1 MTSTQAQY
9 VPRNKSDL
17 CRSTGGC
24 VTGPLR
30 VYSEEQDCSCPGLIF
45 CVLYATFPIASQ
57 LNLFFISLER
67 LHATLLPFSHC
78 LITNWVYFKIIIT
91 NWAISLSLAFV
102 IASLTQGA
110 EPYAW
115 ASFSVITLLVL
126 TVSYIIIFVN
136 VQSNS
141 RSRHHGSVHKERKLS
156 ITLFIVTAVSIL
168 TILPVAIHQ
177 SLPESIKQKW
187 HRGSSVDI
195 HLILLAMY
203 FANSMVNPL
212 VYAIRMQEFRKAFV
226 NLVTRRSQ
234 ADK

>member
-57 LNLFFISLER
+57 LNLFLISLER

-91 NWAISLSLAFV
+91 NWAIRLSLAFV

-126 TVSYIIIFVN
+126 AVSYIIIFVN
-136 VQSNS
+136 VQNNPH
-141 RSRHHGSVHKERKLS
+141 SRHHGTVHKERKLS
-156 ITLFIVTAVSIL
+156 ITLLIVTGVSLL
-168 TILPVAIHQ
+168 TILPMAILN
-177 SLPESIKQKW
+177 SLPEAVKQK
-187 HRGSSVDI
+187 
-195 HLILLAMY
+195 
-203 FANSMVNPL
+203 
-212 VYAIRMQEFRKAFV
+212 RMAPWVKR
-226 NLVTRRSQ
+226 
-234 ADK
+234 

>member
-1 MTSTQAQY
+1 M
-9 VPRNKSDL
+9 R
-17 CRSTGGC
+17 
-24 VTGPLR
+24 PLR
-30 VYSEEQDCSCPGLIF
+30 HLPNS
-45 CVLYATFPIASQ
+45 FPAQSFLDIPREVTC
-57 LNLFFISLER
+57 N
-67 LHATLLPFSHC
+67 TLPFSHC

-136 VQSNS
+136 VQSNPHS
-141 RSRHHGSVHKERKLS
+141 LHHGSVHKERKLS
-156 ITLFIVTAVSIL
+156 ITLLIVTGVSIL
-168 TILPVAIHQ
+168 TILPMAIHN
-177 SLPESIKQKW
+177 SLPEAIKQISW
-187 HRGSSVDI
+187 HSASADI
-195 HLILLAMY
+195 RLILHVIY

-226 NLVTRRSQ
+226 NLVSRQKQ
-234 ADK
+234 ADKRQQAAAEQKRCHNSQPQLELCCKLPEIRKDLCKEGYRTHDDI